1 LTETSSIRVLV
12 ISGHHFA
19 DAPRRVDLHFMSDQ
33 LRSEGA
39 EVDFLICRLSPI
51 SRFIRDGR
59 YKHALTRPINSW
71 FRLDDRLQE
80 FVWFA
85 PFHPVNLRFGW
96 LNALVAPIYRR
107 YGQFLPKDVIDR
119 LPSYTHVV
127 VESGPSPLL
136 TRYLRQHAPDAK
148 FIYHAAD
155 RLETIRVHPCV
166 IDELNQTL
174 PLYDQIRIMA
184 EAMRADFSCQDRV
197 VFVPHGISKDL
208 FDAAVTSPYQG
219 ERHAI
224 SVGDMM
230 FDAGLIDTLA
240 VANPDWTFHLFG
252 KKALPLQPRA
262 NIIVH
267 GEVSFGTIVPYIKF
281 ADIGIAPY
289 RPGAGADYLSQSS
302 LKMIQYSYCHLPI
315 VAPRFAAAG
324 RDNVCAYDPDDPVSI
339 RAAFDRAK
347 VMDHF
352 TIDTSGILTWE
363 EVVDRLFHAPQP
375 N

>member
-1 LTETSSIRVLV
+1 MRSSSNRVLI

-19 DAPRRVDLHFMSDQ
+19 DAPRRVDLHFIADQ
-33 LRSEGA
+33 LRAEGA
-39 EVDFLICRLSPI
+39 AVDFLICRLSPL

-59 YKHALTRPINSW
+59 YKHARTRPINSW
-71 FRLDDRLQE
+71 SRLDERLEE

-85 PFHPVNLRFGW
+85 PFHPINLRLGW
-96 LNALVAPIYRR
+96 MNDIVAPLYRR
-107 YGQFLPKDVIDR
+107 YGHFLPKAVMDR
-119 LPSYTHVV
+119 LPGYSHVV

-136 TRYLRQHAPDAK
+136 TRYLRRHAPNAK

-166 IDELNQTL
+166 IEELNRTL
-174 PLYDQIRIMA
+174 PLYDQLRIMA
-184 EAMRADFSCQDRV
+184 EAMRADFACQDKV
-197 VFVPHGISKDL
+197 VFVPHGISKDI
-208 FDAAVTSPYQG
+208 FDNAVTTPFQG

-230 FDAGLIDTLA
+230 FDGSLIETLA

-252 KKALPLQPRA
+252 KKALPLQPRG
-262 NIIVH
+262 NIVVH
-267 GEVSFGTIVPYIKF
+267 GEVSFATIVPFIKF

-324 RDNVCAYDPDDPVSI
+324 RDNVCAYEPDDPVSM
-339 RAAFDRAK
+339 RAAFESAK
-347 VMDHF
+347 VMDHLA
-352 TIDTSGILTWE
+352 IDTSGILTWG
-363 EVVDRLFHAPQP
+363 EVVERLFHSPEV
-375 N
+375 

>member
-1 LTETSSIRVLV
+1 MKSSSKRILV
-12 ISGHHFA
+12 VSGPHFA

-33 LRSEGA
+33 LRAEGA
-39 EVDFLICRLSPI
+39 AVDFLICRLSPI

-59 YKHALTRPINSW
+59 YKHALTRPINTW
-71 FRLDDRLQE
+71 FSLDERLEE

-96 LNALVAPIYRR
+96 LNAMVSPIYRR
-107 YGQFLPKDVIDR
+107 YGHFLPKAVIDR
-119 LPSYTHVV
+119 LSDYSHIVI
-127 VESGPSPLL
+127 ESGPSPLL
-136 TRYLRQHAPDAK
+136 TRYLRQHAPKAK

-166 IDELNQTL
+166 IEELNRTL
-174 PLYDQIRIMA
+174 PLYDRIRIMA
-184 EAMRADFSCQDRV
+184 EAMRADFASQERV
-197 VFVPHGISKDL
+197 VFVPHGISKTL
-208 FDAAVTSPYQG
+208 FDEAAVSPYQG
-219 ERHAI
+219 DRHAI

-230 FDAGLIDTLA
+230 FDAGLIETLA

-252 KKALPLQPRA
+252 KKAQPLQPRG
-262 NIIVH
+262 NIVVH
-267 GEVSFGTIVPYIKF
+267 GEVSFGTIVPFIKF
-281 ADIGIAPY
+281 ADVGIAPY

-324 RDNVCAYDPDDPVSI
+324 RDNVCAYEPDNPTSMRD
-339 RAAFDRAK
+339 AFERAK

-352 TIDTSGILTWE
+352 SIDTSDILTWE
-363 EVVDRLFHAPQP
+363 EVVAQLFHATDA
-375 N
+375 